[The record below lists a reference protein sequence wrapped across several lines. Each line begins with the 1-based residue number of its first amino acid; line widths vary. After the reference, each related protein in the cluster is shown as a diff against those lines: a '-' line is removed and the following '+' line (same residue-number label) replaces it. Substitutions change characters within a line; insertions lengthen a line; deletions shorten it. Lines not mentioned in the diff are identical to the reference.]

1 MYLRGLTLAGLVHS
15 LGEPNAARGDAQKP
29 ALEFAYA

>member
-15 LGEPNAARGDAQKP
+15 LSEPNAVRGDVQKP
-29 ALEFAYA
+29 ALGFVYA